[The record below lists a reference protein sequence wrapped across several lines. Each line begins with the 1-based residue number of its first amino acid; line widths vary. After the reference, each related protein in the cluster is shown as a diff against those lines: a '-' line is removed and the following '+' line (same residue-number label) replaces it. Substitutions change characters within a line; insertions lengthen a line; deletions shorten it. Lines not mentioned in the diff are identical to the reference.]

1 MPCLCRQ
8 FIILYNL
15 MFVTVLLLK
24 FRGKFLFE
32 LKGKGEGR
40 GPLLLLDPLL
50 LRVLRG
56 VSLRDLSPGYLTAS
70 RRTNLYVSRILS
82 YPLRTLYQPRRAL
95 HNFIAD

>member
-24 FRGKFLFE
+24 FHG
-32 LKGKGEGR
+32 
-40 GPLLLLDPLL
+40 GPFLLLDPFW

-56 VSLRDLSPGYLTAS
+56 VSLRDLNPATLQHPDELTS
-70 RRTNLYVSRILS
+70 SVSRILS
-82 YPLRTLYQPRRAL
+82 SLTHAAPYISHATL
-95 HNFIAD
+95 FITAPQIEFHGYVTPV